1 MLSVGPQQSSI
12 FSRFAERNAGWWSL
26 DGNLVNSCSMFETLD
41 AEVNPAHLGYLLN
54 GGFLL
59 LLVSAL
65 LPGVANAPA
74 EGDDIYTKPSLW
86 EVAKTG
92 SILGEPDGT
101 AGGGTK
107 VAPAPDGRGC
117 TDQNLPL

>member
-1 MLSVGPQQSSI
+1 MSNSAFISENIDQELSLEDLQT
-12 FSRFAERNAGWWSL
+12 A
-26 DGNLVNSCSMFETLD
+26 
-41 AEVNPAHLGYLLN
+41 N

-92 SILGEPDGT
+92 STLGEPDGK
-101 AGGGTK
+101 APGVWNPPGGEQG
-107 VAPAPDGRGC
+107 GC
-117 TDQNLPL
+117 GVNH

>member
-1 MLSVGPQQSSI
+1 MTLHHNFKPMSNSAFISENIDQELSLADLQT
-12 FSRFAERNAGWWSL
+12 A
-26 DGNLVNSCSMFETLD
+26 
-41 AEVNPAHLGYLLN
+41 N
-54 GGFLL
+54 GGFFL

-92 SILGEPDGT
+92 STLGEPDGT
-101 AGGGTK
+101 QGGGTN
-107 VAPAPDGRGC
+107 VAPGPDGKGC
-117 TDQNLPL
+117 TDRNLPF